1 MSNQTVSTSNL
12 LDRVR
17 ALAVSRN
24 YGPEVERALESGLGI
39 KFAAREYSYATNT
52 YENADDRL
60 QLRQG
65 QPETVPADQVNRLL
79 KNAVRQ
85 YGLPTSDADR
95 LRNELEVPDVTF
107 NDTYNVSVSLTT
119 KQLEDTG
126 WDGNVNT
133 VARHAARA
141 VEYHGVTPNVEVV
154 TDPARESGN

>member
-17 ALAVSRN
+17 TLAVSRG
-24 YGPEVERALESGLGI
+24 YGDDVERVLESQLGI
-39 KFAAREYSYATNT
+39 KFAPREYSYASGTFET
-52 YENADDRL
+52 DEDRL

-65 QPETVPADQVNRLL
+65 QPETVPADQVNRLI
-79 KNAVRQ
+79 KYAVRE
-85 YGLPTSDADR
+85 YRLPTSDADQ
-95 LRNELEVPDVTF
+95 LRNELEVPDVSF